1 MRILSLRLKN
11 LNSLKGEWKVDFR
24 ADPFHSNGL
33 FAITGPTGAGKTT
46 LLDAICL
53 ALYHQT
59 PRINVSPTNNEIM
72 TRHTAECLAEVEF
85 EVKGEAYRAFWS
97 QRRAR
102 NLAEGRFQPPHVEL
116 ATADGKILAD
126 KVKDKLTLIAELTG
140 LDFARFTKS
149 MLLAQGGFAA
159 FLNAPANERAELLEE
174 LTGTEI
180 YGKIS
185 ARVFERQR
193 DAKGELERL
202 RAKAE
207 GQDLLSDDELTAYYE
222 ESTALETQEKTEA
235 ERLESLRTQKQW
247 LDRVTQAQQSFKEA
261 ELRLTEATARL
272 EQEKTDLGRLALSEP
287 AEKLRPFYKDYQ
299 QAHDAYAQTERH
311 IKSLTES
318 LELARVELERK
329 SSELALAK
337 KALMQL
343 QTQREELESL
353 VAEKV
358 MPLDQAIEQLNSLM
372 GQQQETVAEVVRR
385 RDESSEQEKALSVQ
399 LKALREEIQAANE
412 YLESRRSHKLLPES
426 LPLWRERLAQRTKAR
441 GELTKLAE
449 AIKAREAEQR
459 KQEVESGRLQEAQ
472 TEALKVLEEHRR
484 VVADTQKAIL
494 GVLSGE
500 TDAELRECL
509 ASMQKSRTDRF
520 RLGRLADD
528 YGKRRQE
535 LAELKAQLQEREGE
549 LAQGKQSLLMMRKQY
564 KAEKAHLDDLDRL
577 MQKERQIASLS
588 EHRSRLSPG
597 EPCPL
602 CGSHEH
608 PGIAAYEA
616 QQESDTEKRL
626 QEKRKQLQEL
636 EEKGKKLNEA
646 AARLSSELEIGAG
659 ARGKLEREMT
669 ALQAEWTQ
677 LCGEFGVNL
686 VIDAPA
692 GAQNAVDVYLQKEEA
707 KENALAERVRSLEQ
721 TEKQLQQ
728 AKESAT
734 AAEQELGEILRKL
747 ELQQRDLQNLSKE
760 INAQLTQQA
769 EQSAAL
775 SALEQGVSEAFA
787 TLGYAMPRD
796 EEQDAWLETRN
807 AEAREYQARQE
818 KLEQGVKQAGD
829 LERQLEHA
837 AEKAT
842 EIAQTLKGLQE
853 NLTQTQAAL
862 AEKKAQRQALFGD
875 KSPTEERKRM
885 QEQLAAAEKRWTTLQ
900 EDKERADTAL
910 QQHLGRE
917 ELLKTQLG
925 SQRALLSDAERLW
938 SEALAASR
946 FADQTAFEQALLNE
960 EERQALA
967 VLKQELDQQKDRAA
981 TLKQRAEAELN
992 ELLATPATQLSE
1004 PELAEQL
1011 QTVAD
1016 GLKAVSQKQGEI
1028 RQLLQS
1034 DQTRRMSRQKL
1045 LVDIES
1051 QQQRYD
1057 DWAYLS
1063 SLIGAADGAK
1073 FRRYA
1078 QGLTLDHLV
1087 YLANQHLSRLHGRYE
1102 LERREGEA
1110 LELQVVDTW
1119 QADTVRDTKTLSGG
1133 ESFLVSLALALA
1145 LSDLVSHK
1153 TSIDSL
1159 FLDEGFGAL
1168 DSETLEVA
1176 LDALDCLN
1184 ASGKMI
1190 GVISHVEA
1198 MKERISV
1205 QIKVK
1210 KMSGLGVSR
1219 LDNRYCLESA
1229 M

>member
-11 LNSLKGEWKVDFR
+11 LNSLKGEWKIDFR

-59 PRINVSPTNNEIM
+59 PRINVSPMNNEIM

-102 NLAEGRFQPPHVEL
+102 NLAEGRFQPPQVEL

-140 LDFARFTKS
+140 LDFVRFTKS

-222 ESTALETQEKTEA
+222 EAAALDTQEKTDT
-235 ERLESLRTQKQW
+235 ERLETLRAQKQW
-247 LDRVTQAQQSFKEA
+247 LDRLTQAQQSFNEA
-261 ELRLTEATARL
+261 ERRLTEATARL
-272 EQEKTDLGRLALSEP
+272 EQEKADLGRLALSEP
-287 AEKLRPFYKDYQ
+287 AEKLRPFYKDFQ

-318 LELARVELERK
+318 LELAREELERK
-329 SSELALAK
+329 SSELASAK
-337 KALMQL
+337 QALMQL

-358 MPLDQAIEQLNSLM
+358 MPLDQAIEQLSSLM
-372 GQQQETVAEVVRR
+372 RQQQETVTETLRR
-385 RDESSEQEKALSVQ
+385 QEESGEQEKALSLQ
-399 LKALREEIQAANE
+399 LKALREEIQEANE
-412 YLESRRSHKLLPES
+412 YLENRRSHKRLPEN
-426 LPLWRERLAQRTKAR
+426 LPLWRERLAQRTKATV
-441 GELTKLAE
+441 ELTKLQEAASTRQAE
-449 AIKAREAEQR
+449 HRQQEAES
-459 KQEVESGRLQEAQ
+459 VRLQEAQ
-472 TEALKVLEEHRR
+472 ATAHSVLEERR
-484 VVADTQKAIL
+484 QTVAATQQAIL
-494 GVLSGE
+494 DVLSGVTE
-500 TDAELRECL
+500 ADLRERL

-528 YGKRRQE
+528 HGKRNQE
-535 LAELKAQLQEREGE
+535 LTALNAQLSQRENE
-549 LAQGKQSLLMMRKQY
+549 LEQGKQSLALMRKQY
-564 KAEKAHLDDLDRL
+564 KAEKTHLDDLDRL
-577 MQKERQIASLS
+577 LQQERQIASLS
-588 EHRSRLSPG
+588 EHRARLSPG

-616 QQESDTEKRL
+616 QRESDTEKRL

-636 EEKGKKLNEA
+636 EDKGKKLNEA
-646 AARLSSELEIGAG
+646 AARLSSELELGVAS
-659 ARGKLEREMT
+659 RGKLNQEMA
-669 ALQAEWTQ
+669 ALKDEWTQ
-677 LCGEFGVNL
+677 LCQEFGVNL
-686 VIDAPA
+686 AIDAPA
-692 GAQNAVDVYLQKEEA
+692 GAQNGVDVYLQKEEA

-734 AAEQELGEILRKL
+734 AAEQELGEIRRKL
-747 ELQQRDLQNLSKE
+747 ELQQRDLLNLGKE
-760 INAQLTQQA
+760 IDAHLAQQT
-769 EQSAAL
+769 EQRSVL
-775 SALEQGVSEAFA
+775 SALEQGLTEAFSSM
-787 TLGYAMPRD
+787 GYGMPQED
-796 EEQDAWLETRN
+796 EQDAWLEARN

-829 LERQLEHA
+829 LERQREHV
-837 AEKAT
+837 AEKTAD
-842 EIAQTLKGLQE
+842 IAQTLKGLQE
-853 NLTQTQAAL
+853 NLAQTEMAL
-862 AEKKAQRQALFGD
+862 AEKKTQRQALFGD

-885 QEQLAAAEKRWTTLQ
+885 QEQLAAAEKRWATLQ
-900 EDKERADTAL
+900 EAKEMADTAL

-917 ELLKTQLG
+917 EVLKTQLG

-946 FADQTAFEQALLNE
+946 FADQAAFEQALINE
-960 EERQALA
+960 DERQALS

-992 ELLATPATQLSE
+992 ALLAAPATQLKES
-1004 PELAEQL
+1004 ELAEQL
-1011 QTVAD
+1011 QALTD
-1016 GLKAVSQKQGEI
+1016 GLKAISQKQGEI
-1028 RQLLQS
+1028 KQLLQS
-1034 DQTRRMSRQKL
+1034 DQSRRMSRQKL

-1159 FLDEGFGAL
+1159 FLDEGFGTL

-1219 LDNRYCLESA
+1219 LDNRYCLEGA